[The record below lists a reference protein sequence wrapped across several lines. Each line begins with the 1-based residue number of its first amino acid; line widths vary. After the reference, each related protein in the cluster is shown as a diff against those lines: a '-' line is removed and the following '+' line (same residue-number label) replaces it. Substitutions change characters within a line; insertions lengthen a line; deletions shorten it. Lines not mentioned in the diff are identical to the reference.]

1 MLTRFA
7 IAAATLIAATAPAF
21 AHLDPAAHGS
31 LLAGVSHPLFGWDH
45 VLVMVAVGLWAAMI
59 GGRAL
64 WVVAAAFVA
73 MMGIGYAMAVA
84 GFPLPFV
91 EPVILASVVAVG
103 LMVAAAVRLPVPA
116 AAMVVGAFALF
127 HGSAH
132 GGELGSAGALSFGL
146 GFVLATAGL
155 HAVGI
160 GLGTGLSRIASPLLV
175 RGLGA
180 TSAVAGLYLM
190 AG

>member
-1 MLTRFA
+1 MFKRLSLT
-7 IAAATLIAATAPAF
+7 IATLATATAPAF
-21 AHLDPAAHGS
+21 AHLDPAEHGS
-31 LLAGVSHPLFGWDH
+31 LMAGVSHPLFGWDH
-45 VLVMVAVGLWAAMI
+45 ILVMVAVGIWAAMI

-64 WVVAAAFVA
+64 WVAPAAFVA
-73 MMGIGYAMAVA
+73 MMGVGYAMAVA

-103 LMVAAAVRLPVPA
+103 LLIAAAVRLPVPA
-116 AAMVVGAFALF
+116 AAAVVGAFALF

-146 GFVLATAGL
+146 GFILATTGL
-155 HAVGI
+155 HLVGI
-160 GLGTGLSRIASPLLV
+160 GLGIGVARFGNPLLV

-180 TSAVAGLYLM
+180 ASALAGLYLM
-190 AG
+190 AA